1 LMLFG
6 GIPEDALP
14 QCGDESLAAKQVH

>member
-14 QCGDESLAAKQVH
+14 LCGDESLAAKQVH